1 MYCNHEY
8 TNQEGRSLEKQVDS
22 LEKNLAA
29 ANSRMAELETEKQE
43 IQTNFNLFHA
53 SVQYILSP
61 GVLDRKG
68 WIEGL
73 VNVKDVSKKYREEVL
88 SLIEK
93 AEQRAEQAEAQAAAM
108 REVLEYVDSH
118 YHPEVLTESKRVGCK
133 FQNELL
139 RCMRERARR
148 ALKSDAGSTLLDEN
162 KRMREALNE
171 IANSNLQ
178 TIDWAMK
185 RWIDSRVVNIA
196 KAALE
201 VNP

>member
-29 ANSRMAELETEKQE
+29 ANSRMAELETSRIVTCVYCGHEYPNGTPSSQNLLLTEHIKVCEKHPMRLAEKQLE
-43 IQTNFNLFHA
+43 LTRQQRDAIF
-53 SVQYILSP
+53 
-61 GVLDRKG
+61 
-68 WIEGL
+68 
-73 VNVKDVSKKYREEVL
+73 
-88 SLIEK
+88 EK
-93 AEQRAEQAEAQAAAM
+93 LEQAEAQ
-108 REVLEYVDSH
+108 
-118 YHPEVLTESKRVGCK
+118 
-133 FQNELL
+133 
-139 RCMRERARR
+139 
-148 ALKSDAGSTLLDEN
+148 N
-162 KRMREALNE
+162 KRMQEALNE